1 VICGICPEVRHVAS
15 VSKNICSMPPLSC
28 LPLQLVMRSAPFWI
42 EVFPVNVW
50 ASHNVWV
57 PAPVFVRIVAF
68 SLAPLLRS
76 HGSGGQCGKKKIIS
90 LGTDV
95 FDNQVPEAQKL

>member
-1 VICGICPEVRHVAS
+1 
-15 VSKNICSMPPLSC
+15 
-28 LPLQLVMRSAPFWI
+28 
-42 EVFPVNVW
+42 
-50 ASHNVWV
+50 
-57 PAPVFVRIVAF
+57 VAF